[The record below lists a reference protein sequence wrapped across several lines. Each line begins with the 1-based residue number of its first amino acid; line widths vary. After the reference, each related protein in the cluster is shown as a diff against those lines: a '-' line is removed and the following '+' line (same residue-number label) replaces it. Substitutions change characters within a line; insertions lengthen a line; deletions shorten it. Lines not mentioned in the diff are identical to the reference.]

1 MNKKDLISYKGNLL
15 LGVTIIEQEYFK
27 DNRGI
32 FFESWNKNK
41 LNKLLS
47 KDLNFV
53 QDNISISHKGVIR
66 GLHYQLDP
74 QAQGKLVRC
83 LEGIIFDV
91 IVDLRCNSKTF
102 GEWGFVELTGDIKN
116 QIWIPEGFA
125 HGFLTISDYALVQ
138 YKTTKLWNK
147 KYERSISWKDKDI
160 DIKWPKNGE
169 QFPILSKKDSE
180 SPTFKEI
187 QIKGDIFP

>member
-83 LEGIIFDV
+83 LEGTIFDV
-91 IVDLRCNSKTF
+91 VVDLRFNSKTF
-102 GEWGFVELTGDIKN
+102 GEWEEYHSINWKKVYALMRKPAWLFDSRSIANYQDIK
-116 QIWIPEGFA
+116 Q
-125 HGFLTISDYALVQ
+125 
-138 YKTTKLWNK
+138 TKLNFW
-147 KYERSISWKDKDI
+147 RI
-160 DIKWPKNGE
+160 
-169 QFPILSKKDSE
+169 
-180 SPTFKEI
+180 
-187 QIKGDIFP
+187 GDGTLF